1 MEIAMP
7 KAPRGRQQ
15 DSCANTSEEQT
26 RIKVRALNDHLRQSG
41 QWGRIVITHGIAA
54 LGRGAFFQI
63 RHAIAQHTHFNT
75 DNDPFGEHDFGKII
89 FQGQEVFWKIDYYD
103 AELEY
108 HSLDPSNP
116 DITIRVLTIMLAS
129 EY

>member
-1 MEIAMP
+1 MP
-7 KAPRGRQQ
+7 NAPKGRQQ
-15 DSCANTSEEQT
+15 DSCAKTSEEQT
-26 RIKVRALNDHLRQSG
+26 LINIRALNDQLRQSG
-41 QWGRIVITHGIAA
+41 QGGRIVITQGISA

-63 RHAIAQHTHFNT
+63 RHAIAHDTHFNT
-75 DNDPFGEHDFGKII
+75 DNDPFDEHDFGKIS

-116 DITIRVLTIMLAS
+116 DITIRVLTIMLAC